1 MHLLLIALLMLTTIT
16 KAQQPPHNL
25 VNIQKINPRIK
36 LDIRYA
42 TPNNFTNKAVYTSSH
57 CFLLKETAQKID
69 AAQKELEP
77 MGLGLLIFDGYR
89 PRSVQ
94 QLFWNLV
101 PDPRYVADPK
111 KGSRHNSGCA
121 VDCTLVDAQGNLLE
135 MPTDFDDFTEKAH
148 RDYMHASPT
157 ALKNRALLEKVMVK
171 HGFKGLPTEWWHFD
185 LVGWEKYPFLDVGFD
200 ELDG

>member
-1 MHLLLIALLMLTTIT
+1 MNLLLIALLMSTTIT
-16 KAQQPPHNL
+16 ITQQASHNL
-25 VNIQKINPRIK
+25 VNIQKVNPRIK

-42 TPNNFTNKAVYTSSH
+42 TPNNFAKKAVYTSCQ
-57 CFLLKETAQKID
+57 CFLLNETAAKID
-69 AAQKELEP
+69 AVQKELED
-77 MGLGLLIFDGYR
+77 MGLGLLIWDGYR

-94 QLFWNLV
+94 QLFWDLV

-121 VDCTLVDAQGNLLE
+121 VDCTLIDKQGNLLK

-148 RDYMHASPT
+148 RNYMHTSST
-157 ALKNRALLEKVMVK
+157 AIKNRELLEKIMVK

-200 ELDG
+200 ELEG